1 MELGINPGYVRKQ
14 RGNPQG
20 RPFAEALLLCRNAG
34 FAQLDYLSELGDDWE
49 RTAHR
54 RREEIDRSG
63 LVVHQSHCP
72 FFRYQK
78 DGAGRFAEVAPLAV
92 RAAAIL
98 GAQFLVVHA
107 DEYRVTDRFDESEI
121 LGATYDY
128 LAPIVDLA
136 KQHGIR
142 IAVENLFE
150 DGAGPLV
157 NGRSRYTSTVEEVL
171 AVIDRFGDPAVGCC
185 WDFGHG
191 RCSYGDRQLDALRQI
206 GPRLCCTHVHDNYY
220 NKDLHLPPFFG
231 GTDWEAHM
239 HYLHDS
245 AYPGNFTY
253 EFVYGSIPDALL
265 PTYLDVAYQTGQYLL
280 ALAP

>member
-20 RPFAEALLLCRNAG
+20 RPMEEALLLCRNAG
-34 FAQLDYLSELGDDWE
+34 FTQLDYLSELGDDWE
-49 RTAHR
+49 QIAHR
-54 RREEIDRSG
+54 RREEIDRRG

-78 DGAGRFAEVAPLAV
+78 DGAGRFAEVAPRAV

-121 LGATYDY
+121 LTATYDY
-128 LAPIVDLA
+128 LAPVVELA
-136 KQHGIR
+136 KQSGIR

-150 DGAGPLV
+150 DGSGPQV

-171 AVIDRFGDPAVGCC
+171 AVIDRFNDPVVGCC

-191 RCSYGDRQLDALRQI
+191 RCSY
-206 GPRLCCTHVHDNYY
+206 
-220 NKDLHLPPFFG
+220 
-231 GTDWEAHM
+231 
-239 HYLHDS
+239 
-245 AYPGNFTY
+245 
-253 EFVYGSIPDALL
+253 
-265 PTYLDVAYQTGQYLL
+265 
-280 ALAP
+280 